1 MADTVLRGR
10 NNYRQT
16 VRLQEDEVRFDPK
29 DPIDAACMGKI
40 IQDINDGNFE
50 NIGNIAVVGG
60 TFKAKDNNRGPV
72 AVGVETVTV
81 LGDPSDQSEHELTD
95 SGMVKT
101 YVDAGMRILRTYT
114 RKIMS
119 G

>member
-1 MADTVLRGR
+1 
-10 NNYRQT
+10 
-16 VRLQEDEVRFDPK
+16 
-29 DPIDAACMGKI
+29 MGKI

>member
-1 MADTVLRGR
+1 MAD
-10 NNYRQT
+10 
-16 VRLQEDEVRFDPK
+16 VRLREKNNWTKTIRMDSDEVKFDPK
-29 DPIDAACMGKI
+29 DPIDAACMSKI
-40 IQDINDGNFE
+40 ILDVNDGNFE
-50 NIGNIAVVGG
+50 NINNLAVVGG

-81 LGDPSDQSEHELTD
+81 LGDPKDQSEHELTNP
-95 SGMVKT
+95 GMVQT
-101 YVDAGMRILRTYT
+101 YIDAGMRILRTYT